1 MKKKIIAFVLVFCLL
16 SSVITT
22 IASTP
27 FELAYSAGEYLFAVD
42 ASQCISASDITL
54 SGSSVTI
61 PANKAAT
68 YGFYL
73 PFDARSVTIKYCGA
87 SGTTV
92 LNSGYR
98 EYMMQLS
105 GDGEY
110 NLEFGTSLGYEAQNY
125 YYIGEHSYVVREFTE
140 RKGEREFIIEST
152 GGITIESLTF
162 EKEKTPVPY
171 STSTGEKM
179 SFYLPDVS
187 ESVFETVSTVMMDT
201 KSPVIYVNGS
211 RRYVDNNDTDA
222 IPYNNH
228 GTLYLPINTLAK
240 ALGYYC
246 EDIPD
251 KAYALLRNDNY
262 EYTIVGGGASL
273 SSNGVNPESVTYPA
287 ILYKDGQTWA
297 AVRYFAEL
305 IGKTVE
311 YKDGLVVI
319 DDKYTVE
326 NILND
331 SDMLAYATGIFD
343 DFKVNKNKSN
353 VYYVAQTE
361 NASDLNDGSAD
372 APFKTLAKAA
382 SEAEAGDTVII
393 KEGVYRETLSPQ
405 NSGTASNPITFRA
418 ADGDKVVISANKEL
432 IGFTRYKDN
441 IYSVPMEWDMGIGK
455 NQIFV
460 NGKSMTEAR
469 YPNNPQWRSEG
480 LSDLWPTKGDF
491 KVSAENTAVISSDTL
506 LNQDENDY
514 WKGAYYVG
522 AFGNSYALATGT
534 IESSKNGEITVN
546 DTSTKWWWT
555 PADTDKWNYGCI
567 IGHMNA
573 LDIANEWVKQGNSL
587 YFIFP
592 DEVKAEEAVVEAK
605 ERQLVIDLSGKK
617 FINIEGIETIGGSVN
632 MNNSE
637 MCMLNG
643 MNMKYISHYTLSNDQ
658 RDGYIDWPFNL
669 KNEKGAPQ
677 RGEVGIYVGG
687 RDNIIVNS
695 RIDHSAGA
703 GIYGTGLYAYIESN
717 ILNDCGYMGSYVSGI
732 TFDTVGTDEK
742 TTARGGHSVFN
753 NTVYNCGRS
762 CLNIGQIE
770 GVGHILAP
778 YLPMEIAYNDFHDG
792 MISTLD
798 TGLIYQYYTYLG
810 TDKKKTEIHHNY
822 VYSTQSQE
830 EENPNAFGIYHDGG
844 SFGTETYSNLVFN
857 TDESAEFSKYPIY
870 QQAAN
875 HAPAYHAVYN
885 NRALKKGIG
894 TVDSLNSMHFPQ
906 GKMFYA
912 GANPYSGDYLANYV
926 KTKAG
931 DLSSTHNVADAVLSD
946 GVVFEN
952 GIAKFSTDGQYVCF
966 ENVDFGSGSDTV
978 NLTVFGDKNYSCDE
992 IEIFV
997 GNSMDEVY
1005 PKTATIQV
1013 NSSEMDKPDNV
1024 DVNVGYNTGIQ
1035 NVYIKVTDYR
1045 SLGIGSISVARL
1057 SERGLADS
1065 IYSAKRFAVDY
1076 TDCTPGRNTAPP
1088 SAVKYVNGEYTDYYL
1103 KDTWGTTIL
1112 KYEKVKFNSDA
1123 TNFVIA
1129 AGSTGD
1135 YTGQTVSVYLDSP
1148 EGTPIATYIVDKEE
1162 WTDFTPITVP
1172 LSKTVEQGVH
1182 TVYIKFENGYKT
1194 SNFYYFGFLPAGA
1207 AITQ

>member
-1 MKKKIIAFVLVFCLL
+1 MKKKIIALILVLSMVN
-16 SSVITT
+16 SAVTVMAAT
-22 IASTP
+22 A
-27 FELAYSAGEYLFAVD
+27 FETGYSAGEYLFTVNSADCVSVD
-42 ASQCISASDITL
+42 GVTVSE
-54 SGSSVTI
+54 SGVTI
-61 PANKAAT
+61 PANASAS

-73 PFDARSVTIKYCGA
+73 PFDARSVTVKYSGA
-87 SGTTV
+87 SGTTRID
-92 LNSGYR
+92 SGYR
-98 EYMMQLS
+98 EYSLELS
-105 GDGEY
+105 DDGEY
-110 NLEFGTSLGYEAQNY
+110 ILEFGASLGYEAQNY
-125 YYIGEHSYVVREFTE
+125 YYIGEHSYAVREFTE
-140 RKGEREFIIEST
+140 RKGEREFKIEST
-152 GGITIESLTF
+152 GGITIESLIF

-171 STSTGEKM
+171 YTATGEKM
-179 SFYLPDVS
+179 SFSLPDVS
-187 ESVFETVSTVMMDT
+187 EQVLETVSTVMIDT

-211 RRYVDNNDTDA
+211 RRYVDNNDTDV
-222 IPYNNH
+222 IPYNNK

-251 KAYALLRNDNY
+251 KAYALLRDDNY
-262 EYTIVGGGASL
+262 EYTVIGGKASL
-273 SSNGVNPESVTYPA
+273 CTNGVNPESITYPA

-311 YKDGLVVI
+311 YKDGIVVI

-326 NILND
+326 NILEN
-331 SDMLAYATGIFD
+331 SELFAYATGIFD
-343 DFKVNKNKSN
+343 EFKAAKNEAN

-361 NASDLNDGSAD
+361 NASDENDGSIN

-382 SEAEAGDTVII
+382 LEAEAGDTVII

-418 ADGDKVVISANKEL
+418 AEGEKVVISANKEL
-432 IGFTRYKDN
+432 SPFALYKDN
-441 IYSVPMEWDMGIGK
+441 IYTAPMGWDMGTGK

-491 KVSAENTAVISSDTL
+491 KVSAEDTSVITSDTL
-506 LNQDENDY
+506 LNQDESDY

-534 IESSKNGEITVN
+534 IESSKNGEITIK

-573 LDIANEWVKQGNSL
+573 LDISNEWVKQGDNVYL
-587 YFIFP
+587 IFP
-592 DEVKAEEAVVEAK
+592 DGVKAEQTTVEAK
-605 ERQLVIDLSGKK
+605 ARQLVIDLSGKK
-617 FINIEGIETIGGSVN
+617 CINVEGIETIGGSVN

-643 MNMKYISHYTLSNDQ
+643 MNMKYITHYTLSNDQ

-669 KNEKGAPQ
+669 KNENGAPQ

-695 RIDHSAGA
+695 HIDHSAGA
-703 GIYGTGLYAYIESN
+703 GIYGTGMYTYIENN

-732 TFDTVGTDEK
+732 TFNTVGTDEK
-742 TTARGGHSVFN
+742 TVARGGHAVFN

-770 GVGHILAP
+770 GAGHILAP

-792 MISTLD
+792 MLSTLD
-798 TGLIYQYYTYLG
+798 TAMIYEYFTYMG

-822 VYSTQSQE
+822 VYSTQTKA
-830 EENPNAFGIYHDGG
+830 EENPFAFGIYHDGG

-857 TDESAEFSKYPIY
+857 TDEGAEFSKYAIY
-870 QQAAN
+870 QQSAN
-875 HAPAYHAVYN
+875 HAPAYHDVYN
-885 NRALKKGIG
+885 NRNFEKGIG
-894 TVDSLNSMHFPQ
+894 QVDSLSNKHFPQ
-906 GKMFYA
+906 GQMFYA
-912 GANPYSGDYLANYV
+912 GANPYSGEYLANYKNAQDGGLYLKHSAV
-926 KTKAG
+926 
-931 DLSSTHNVADAVLSD
+931 DAVLSD
-946 GVVFEN
+946 GMTLTN
-952 GIAKFSTDGQYVCF
+952 GIATFSADGQYICF
-966 ENVDFGSGSDTV
+966 ENVDFGTGADTV

-992 IEIFV
+992 IEITV
-997 GNSMDEVY
+997 GSSVDEVY
-1005 PKTATIQV
+1005 PKTAVIQV
-1013 NSSEMDKPDNV
+1013 NSSELDKPDNI

-1035 NVYIKVTDYR
+1035 NVYIKVTDYK
-1045 SLGIGSISVARL
+1045 SLGIGGLSVAGL
-1057 SERGLADS
+1057 SERGVEDS
-1065 IYSAKRFAVDY
+1065 VYSAKRFAADY
-1076 TDCTPGRNTAPP
+1076 TACTPGRETAPP
-1088 SAVKYVNGEYTDYYL
+1088 NAVKYVNGEYTDYYL
-1103 KDTWGTTIL
+1103 KDTWGTTVL
-1112 KYEKVKFNSDA
+1112 TYEKMKFNSDA
-1123 TNFVIA
+1123 TSFVIA
-1129 AGSTGD
+1129 AGSNSE
-1135 YTGQTVSVYLDSP
+1135 YTGQTVSVYVDSTDG
-1148 EGTPIATYIVDKEE
+1148 EPIATYTVDKVE
-1162 WTDFTPITVP
+1162 WNDFTPATVP
-1172 LSKTVEQGVH
+1172 LSRTVEQGIH
-1182 TVYIKFENGYKT
+1182 TVYIKFENVYKT

-1207 AITQ
+1207 EITQ

>member
-1 MKKKIIAFVLVFCLL
+1 MKKKIIAFILVLCMT

-22 IASTP
+22 MASTA
-27 FELAYSAGEYLFAVD
+27 FELDYSAGEYLFTVD
-42 ASQCISASDITL
+42 ASDCVSAGDGAIS
-54 SGSSVTI
+54 GNSVTI
-61 PANKAAT
+61 SANASAV

-73 PFDARSVTIKYCGA
+73 PFDARSVTIKYSGA
-87 SGTTV
+87 SGTTTID
-92 LNSGYR
+92 SGYR
-98 EYMMQLS
+98 EYSALLS
-105 GDGEY
+105 GDGEHT
-110 NLEFGTSLGYEAQNY
+110 LEFGTSLGYESQNY
-125 YYIGEHSYVVREFTE
+125 YYIGEYSHVVREFTE
-140 RKGEREFIIEST
+140 RSGEREFTIEST

-171 STSTGEKM
+171 YTGTGEKM
-179 SFYLPDVS
+179 SFYLPEVS
-187 ESVFETVSTVMMDT
+187 DSVLKTVSTVMIDT

-211 RRYVDNNDTDA
+211 RRYVDNNNIDA
-222 IPYNNH
+222 VPYNNH

-251 KAYALLRNDNY
+251 KAYALLRDDNY
-262 EYTIVGGGASL
+262 EYTIIGGNASL
-273 SSNGVNPESVTYPA
+273 CINGGNSEDVTYPA

-305 IGKTVE
+305 MGESVE

-331 SDMLAYATGIFD
+331 SDLYTYATGIFD
-343 DFKVNKNKSN
+343 EFKANKNEAN

-361 NASDLNDGSAD
+361 NASDSNDGSIN
-372 APFKTLAKAA
+372 APFKTLARAA
-382 SEAEAGDTVII
+382 EEAEAGDTVII
-393 KEGVYRETLSPQ
+393 KKGIYRETLSPE
-405 NSGTASNPITFRA
+405 NSGTAANPITFRA
-418 ADGDKVVISANKEL
+418 AEGEEVIISANDEL
-432 IGFTRYKDN
+432 GGFTPYKDN
-441 IYSVPMEWDMGIGK
+441 IYTASMEWDMGAGK
-455 NQIFV
+455 NQLFI

-469 YPNNPQWRSEG
+469 YPDNPYWRNEG
-480 LSDLWPTKGDF
+480 LSDLWPTRGDF
-491 KVSAENTAVISSDTL
+491 KVSSEDSTVIYSDTL
-506 LNQDENDY
+506 LNQDEADY
-514 WKGAYYVG
+514 WKGAYFVG
-522 AFGNSYALATGT
+522 AFGKNYALATGT
-534 IESSKNGEITVN
+534 IESSKNGEITVK

-555 PADTDKWNYGCI
+555 PADTDVWNYGCI

-573 LDIANEWVKQGNSL
+573 LNLSNEWVKQGNNVYL
-587 YFIFP
+587 IFP
-592 DEVKAEEAVVEAK
+592 DDVTPSETTVEAK
-605 ERQLVIDLSGKK
+605 ARPLVIDVSGKE

-643 MNMKYISHYTLSNDQ
+643 MNMKYITHYTLSNDQ

-669 KNEKGAPQ
+669 KDENGAPQ

-687 RDNIIVNS
+687 TDNIIVNS
-695 RIDHSAGA
+695 HIDHSAGA
-703 GIYGTGLYAYIESN
+703 GIYGTGLYTYIEN
-717 ILNDCGYMGSYVSGI
+717 NVLNDCGYMGSYVSGI
-732 TFDTVGTDEK
+732 NFNTAGTDEK
-742 TTARGGHSVFN
+742 TTARGGHAVFN

-770 GVGHILAP
+770 GAGHLLAP
-778 YLPMEIAYNDFHDG
+778 YLPMEVAYNDFHDG
-792 MISTLD
+792 MLSTLD
-798 TGLIYQYYTYLG
+798 TGLIYEYYTYMG

-830 EENPNAFGIYHDGG
+830 EENPFAFGIYHDGG

-870 QQAAN
+870 QQTAN

-885 NRALKKGIG
+885 NRAFKKGIG
-894 TVDSLNSMHFPQ
+894 TVDSLSSIHFPQ

-912 GANPYSGDYLANYV
+912 GANPYSGEYLVNYENV
-926 KTKAG
+926 KEG
-931 DLSSTHNVADAVLSD
+931 SSASEYNIVDAVLSE
-946 GVVFEN
+946 GITLKN
-952 GIAKFSTDGQYVCF
+952 GIAQFSADGQYICF
-966 ENVDFGSGSDTV
+966 ENVDFGNGADTL
-978 NLTVFGDKNYSCDE
+978 NLTVFGDKNYSCDKLE
-992 IEIFV
+992 IVV
-997 GNSMDEVY
+997 GSSIDEVC
-1005 PKTATIQV
+1005 PKDVTVQV
-1013 NSSEMDKPDNV
+1013 NSAGLGKPDNI

-1035 NVYIKVTDYR
+1035 NVYIRVTDYR
-1045 SLGIGSISVARL
+1045 SLGIGGLSVAGL

-1065 IYSAKRFAVDY
+1065 VYSAKSFAVDY
-1076 TDCTPGRNTAPP
+1076 TACTPGRETAPP
-1088 SAVKYVNGEYTDYYL
+1088 TAVKYVNGEYTDYYL

-1112 KYEKVKFNSDA
+1112 TYEKIKFNADA
-1123 TNFVIA
+1123 TSFVIA

-1135 YTGQTVSVYLDSP
+1135 YTGQTVSVYVDSP
-1148 EGTPIATYIVDKEE
+1148 DGTPVATYTVDKEE
-1162 WTDFTPITVP
+1162 WNDFTPVTVP
-1172 LSKTVEQGVH
+1172 LSKTVKQGVH